1 MTLRFACSNVLP
13 LATLLLAALLVAP
26 ADARERTL
34 HVDRDELINTGGWT
48 LTTTTAPGV
57 APIAAVAPF
66 RLVFDRKTVTVKGG
80 CPTLQGDYTLVGKR
94 MGFTLAATV
103 GEDCTGDAAQASGAF
118 LTSIN
123 RMFEGALVEPLPYR
137 LRLTAD
143 DGTVL
148 EFQSQPMGF

>member
-1 MTLRFACSNVLP
+1 MRLSFVSFTA
-13 LATLLLAALLVAP
+13 LLFAALAGH

-34 HVDRDELINTGGWT
+34 HVDRDELVNTGGWT
-48 LTTTTAPGV
+48 LTTTTAPGG
-57 APIAAVAPF
+57 APVEAAVPF
-66 RLVFDRKTVTVKGG
+66 RLVFDRKTVTTKGG

-94 MGFTLAATV
+94 MGFTLSAAI

-118 LTSIN
+118 LTAMN
-123 RMFEGALVEPLPYR
+123 HTFEGALVEPLPYR

>member
-1 MTLRFACSNVLP
+1 MTLRLACSAV
-13 LATLLLAALLVAP
+13 LLLATVLATP

-48 LTTTTAPGV
+48 LTATTAPGGAPV
-57 APIAAVAPF
+57 AATVPF
-66 RLVFDRKTVTVKGG
+66 RLVFDRKTVAVKGG

-94 MGFTLAATV
+94 MGFALAATV
-103 GEDCTGDAAQASGAF
+103 GEDCTGDAAQASAAF
-118 LTSIN
+118 LATLN
-123 RMFEGALVEPLPYR
+123 HTFEGALVEPLPYR